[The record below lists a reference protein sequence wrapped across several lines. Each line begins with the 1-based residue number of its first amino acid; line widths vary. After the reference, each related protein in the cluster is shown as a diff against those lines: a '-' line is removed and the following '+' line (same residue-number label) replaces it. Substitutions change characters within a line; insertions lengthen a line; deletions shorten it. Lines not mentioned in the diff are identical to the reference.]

1 MTKQLVRVTILFFW
15 GAFAMTTLTFG
26 PLQTDLVSGLSYRL
40 MQPQPA
46 VPRRCLVLL
55 HGVGGDE
62 ASMADL
68 ADGVDADTLVVL
80 ARGPLTLGPQ
90 QFAWFQVTFT
100 STGPRIVPEQ
110 AEHSRQA
117 LVQLLAELQRVHGV
131 AAQQTGIAG
140 FSQGG
145 IMSAGVAL
153 TSPESVAGFGLLSG
167 RILPEIAPL
176 VASRERLATLQGFV
190 GHGEHDSKLPVDW
203 AHRAHAW
210 LDELGISHTLNLY
223 PIDHGI
229 SAPMHADFL
238 RWWNTLG

>member
-1 MTKQLVRVTILFFW
+1 MSTLPP
-15 GAFAMTTLTFG
+15 GA
-26 PLQTDLVSGLSYRL
+26 LQTDPASGLSYRL
-40 MQPQPA
+40 LQPQPA
-46 VPRRCLVLL
+46 TPRRCLVLL
-55 HGVGGDE
+55 HGVGGHE
-62 ASMADL
+62 ASMTDL
-68 ADGVDADTLVVL
+68 ADGVADDTLVVL
-80 ARGPLTLGPQ
+80 VRAPLTLGPQ

-100 STGPRIVPEQ
+100 PDGPRIAPEQ

-117 LVQLLAELQRVHGV
+117 LVRLLASLQRQHGV
-131 AAQQTGIAG
+131 AAPQTVVAG

-176 VASRERLATLQGFV
+176 LASRERLARLQGFV
-190 GHGEHDSKLPVDW
+190 GHGEYDSKLPVDW

-210 LDELGISHTLNLY
+210 LDALGVGHILNLY

-229 SAPMHADFL
+229 STQMHADFL
-238 RWWNTLG
+238 QWWKKLG

>member
-1 MTKQLVRVTILFFW
+1 
-15 GAFAMTTLTFG
+15 MTTLAIG
-26 PLQTDLVSGLSYRL
+26 PLQTDSVSGLSYCL
-40 MQPQPA
+40 MQPLPTI
-46 VPRRCLVLL
+46 PRRCLVLL
-55 HGVGGDE
+55 HGVGSNE
-62 ASMADL
+62 TSMAGV
-68 ADGVDADTLVVL
+68 ANGVDADTLVVL

-117 LVQLLAELQRVHGV
+117 LVQLLTELPRAYGIAV
-131 AAQQTGIAG
+131 QQTGIAG

-153 TSPESVAGFGLLSG
+153 TSPESVSGFGVLSG

-176 VASRERLATLQGFV
+176 VASRERLASLQGFV
-190 GHGEHDSKLPVDW
+190 GHGEHDSKLPVEW

-210 LDELGISHTLNLY
+210 LDELGVNHTLNLY

-229 SAPMHADFL
+229 SAAMHADFL
-238 RWWNTLG
+238 RWWNGLD

>member
-1 MTKQLVRVTILFFW
+1 
-15 GAFAMTTLTFG
+15 MTTLTPG
-26 PLQTDLVSGLSYRL
+26 PLLADPVSGLSYRL

-46 VPRRCLVLL
+46 APRRCLVLL
-55 HGVGGDE
+55 HGVGGNE
-62 ASMADL
+62 ASVAGL
-68 ADGVDADTLVVL
+68 AQGVDADTLVVL

-90 QFAWFQVTFT
+90 QFAWFQVSFT
-100 STGPRIVPEQ
+100 AAGPRIVPEQ

-117 LVQLLAELQRVHGV
+117 LIRLLAELQRAHGV
-131 AAQQTGIAG
+131 AANQTVVAG

-203 AHRAHAW
+203 AQRAHAW
-210 LDELGISHTLNLY
+210 LDELGVRHSLHLY
-223 PIDHGI
+223 PIDHTI
-229 SAPMHADFL
+229 SAPMQADFL
-238 RWWNTLG
+238 RWWGALG